1 MLLSEVS
8 DLQSVHWFHINFFS
22 SVFCVKYCCRLQVV
36 SVDESGR
43 QQPGCYG
50 SQVRS
55 GEQSLSRPL
64 SLYHAGDENHILVTD
79 YYQHRVHLVTHQ
91 MQFVRHLVTAA
102 EAPTIGHDRG
112 ITYPRHICLNDG
124 FLYVGTH
131 SGVIGIYR
139 VQ

>member
-1 MLLSEVS
+1 M
-8 DLQSVHWFHINFFS
+8 
-22 SVFCVKYCCRLQVV
+22 
-36 SVDESGR
+36 DESGH

-55 GEQSLSRPL
+55 GDQSLGRPL
-64 SLYHAGDENHILVTD
+64 SLHAAGDNHLLVAD

-91 MQFVRHLVTAA
+91 MQFVRHLVARGD
-102 EAPTIGHDRG
+102 APGTGHDRG
-112 ITYPRHICLNDG
+112 VTYPRHVCLSDG

-131 SGVIGIYR
+131 SGVVGVYR